1 MIRIEMPL
9 KDYQFLKKYYDDL
22 DKCIIGI
29 AYGQKHVEI
38 DIMNSRFLDF
48 TQGYKSMILRKGL
61 DGAERYSDI
70 GVRMRDI
77 YDMYIREHE

>member
-38 DIMNSRFLDF
+38 DI
-48 TQGYKSMILRKGL
+48 TQGYNSMILRKGL